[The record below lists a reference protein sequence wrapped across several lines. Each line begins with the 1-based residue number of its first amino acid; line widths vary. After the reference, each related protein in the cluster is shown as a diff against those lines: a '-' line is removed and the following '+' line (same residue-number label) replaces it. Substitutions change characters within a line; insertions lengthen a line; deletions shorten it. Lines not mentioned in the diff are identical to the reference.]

1 MAERFGVVL
10 AIGLTFFGL
19 MLIAAQDIGIQIG
32 GGQQPDRVVMFS
44 QNFGELGG
52 ATTDIRTTNFGSFKI
67 GEGRGNIR
75 AYRNDKVDVS
85 NSLLSENAINFD
97 YNATQPT
104 QASVSLEL
112 LGKSGSGELY
122 VQVNGKKIFEESL
135 VTTADETINISG
147 DNLKP
152 GINTFKVGVTQ
163 GGLFSSTTYALE
175 DVEATVNDRKFN
187 DHVDSFQMYEY
198 ELKDYVGTNL
208 TFNIPPDSSVISSPL
223 TVRVNDNQVFNTPS
237 VRSEQSVSV
246 SRGDA
251 ELHPGYNTVTF
262 ETDTDATY
270 QIENAQM
277 TVRYIGITQS
287 ADREISFDINS
298 SRLDY
303 VDQDNTQESITFDY
317 QKISGGN
324 TLYLETGDFNRTIS
338 PVNGQ
343 NTVNVPEDTFSA
355 TNTISVQ
362 SEGSFVLNN
371 FKIVSE
377 RVGDQ

>member
-52 ATTDIRTTNFGSFKI
+52 ATTDIRTNNFGSFKI

-163 GGLFSSTTYALE
+163 GELFSSTTYALE